1 MEKNTDVTAVVILPL
16 GENQPGLVALCDSN
30 ALGTLPKQQEFANE
44 IMQLAGITNEEP
56 TKQSKYDTNF
66 FCPNTISTQ
75 DTISTQVFKGDAY
88 VVTDKDPFG
97 EPPPETITCSR
108 NGMKHELMRESSF
121 DFKDAIGYRDENG
134 NRWMMISKDEGKR
147 KMIYSGFCLVSP
159 SPEIRN
165 LTQPSL
171 ENLKAIEG
179 TYYDS
184 VDDVTYE
191 FTERGGH
198 LYFQEGQSDKYPALY
213 LPQED
218 FWVVSLPEGRKNV
231 KFRFPDD
238 PKSEPLIIVDI
249 SKEIQDSSTPISV
262 LEKQPPYES
271 YQK

>member
-1 MEKNTDVTAVVILPL
+1 MSVH
-16 GENQPGLVALCDSN
+16 
-30 ALGTLPKQQEFANE
+30 LPKF
-44 IMQLAGITNEEP
+44 
-56 TKQSKYDTNF
+56 
-66 FCPNTISTQ
+66 
-75 DTISTQVFKGDAY
+75 V
-88 VVTDKDPFG
+88 
-97 EPPPETITCSR
+97 
-108 NGMKHELMRESSF
+108 
-121 DFKDAIGYRDENG
+121 
-134 NRWMMISKDEGKR
+134 
-147 KMIYSGFCLVSP
+147 
-159 SPEIRN
+159 N

-218 FWVVSLPEGRKNV
+218 FWVVSLPQGRKMV

-262 LEKQPPYES
+262 LRKQPPYES